1 MLVISQSFKT
11 AQPKSNQ
18 CSQNTHKR
26 LRLTQD
32 SIASPTYPIV
42 NRLETNFK
50 YQLKLQKGWAIF
62 STCQLG
68 VVLHRL
74 DSKNIEF
81 AFRSWQSFIEMQPML
96 PNNAK
101 LDPLLLA
108 ALFGSDNLGILIAD
122 ISGRIYSVGLGE
134 TARVS
139 AKGLVYDLQ
148 SPIVGMLAIAFSQDQ
163 SEEFAPKHLTRAN
176 TVIIVG
182 RNSIAIID
190 LDLVTLSRR
199 VRQIFTTSV
208 TINSAVGMHE
218 GLVVSVDDGSLA
230 CITWKTLYLKCHKQQ
245 FDLDKSD
252 IGNGWFKLTLD
263 QNRNQIIAL
272 NSDGRCAEIAWN
284 CLQTSLYESFESHIE
299 RLLRDFEP
307 LSATQNQLTIQSQ
320 DLTRKL
326 KGLDKPRTI
335 FEHFRKITLD
345 RTKESDPP
353 IFKCLVVPV
362 ISAGRACVQVEIR
375 VVKSIHLNH
384 GWNVNIVFCVESEIA
399 SKYNI
404 VLPMTSVLI
413 PVGMFLL
420 ENPWTMVAELPATVF
435 PLAVSV
441 NISYTDP
448 NVDIGE
454 EPLYASL
461 CLDETQLDIFSFA
474 IHADHPP
481 TGFISFHSGDAI
493 SSNASCYNS
502 LSKRV
507 EQIVMDS
514 RSLFTLSSHTCISDL
529 ALSNT
534 IRMVNFQTCIADD
547 IDDKTF
553 AESMLLAML
562 KWLVGNSGVCKDAA
576 TLVRDQWKAE
586 ILVPPFIHAC
596 KILLTCTVDNEMRRG
611 LNTSV
616 RLECQ
621 DESTVAMVARS
632 IALAAKH
639 VLSATLIQ

>member
-1 MLVISQSFKT
+1 MWISNQCKITGVHAWKDNLYAISNSDKTYWIVDLAPQTTIYEDHISASQTNLPIQSFKT

-62 STCQLG
+62 STYN
-68 VVLHRL
+68 
-74 DSKNIEF
+74 S
-81 AFRSWQSFIEMQPML
+81 EMQPML

-163 SEEFAPKHLTRAN
+163 SEEFTPKHLTRAN

-199 VRQIFTTSV
+199 VRQIFATSV
-208 TINSAVGMHE
+208 TIHSAVGMHE

-404 VLPMTSVLI
+404 VLPMSSVLI

-507 EQIVMDS
+507 EQ
-514 RSLFTLSSHTCISDL
+514 
-529 ALSNT
+529 
-534 IRMVNFQTCIADD
+534 AD
-547 IDDKTF
+547 
-553 AESMLLAML
+553 M
-562 KWLVGNSGVCKDAA
+562 
-576 TLVRDQWKAE
+576 Q
-586 ILVPPFIHAC
+586 PY
-596 KILLTCTVDNEMRRG
+596 
-611 LNTSV
+611 
-616 RLECQ
+616 RL
-621 DESTVAMVARS
+621 
-632 IALAAKH
+632 
-639 VLSATLIQ
+639 